1 MDHIASRRIDA
12 PVASWHSWA
21 AFRDPPAEVQLGCG
35 VAKYGQRFVWTK
47 LHLTAS
53 QLAPLRLEG
62 DAHGLMDAAT
72 AEVAGSGREVG
83 AAVLRSSPGDGTAC
97 GACLAAASEL
107 PDWVDLD
114 RVGRGQ
120 KVFQRYLPH
129 VSVTL
134 FYLSLVGGFSAAVI
148 TKVLFATGYLASSPR
163 LVMRRLLDTGLFLSA
178 SRHKHAFLRDPQP
191 WCRFLFDV
199 CLDGPESLRPG
210 GRGFEC
216 CLEVRALHASVRTRL
231 SKRGWDVEKYGVPV
245 NQEDMVV
252 TLLAFS
258 YNVLIGVEFLK
269 GSRVSEEEEGD
280 YLHLWRYLGHLLGV
294 RDEHN
299 PCRSYA
305 AAKATLESIV
315 VHILEPDAD
324 SKKLAKAMLAAPSGG
339 DATGYAFLTR
349 AELCRYMI
357 GDGLADALDLPVA
370 PPSLRVK
377 LVRLWLAA
385 VGVAIDSRLGRLF
398 EIAHAFQMRAVRWM
412 HGHLRSGSK
421 RHDVAATVDKPVA
434 TCPYEPGAGDALRRR
449 TSCPYAA
456 AGAPGG

>member
-12 PVASWHSWA
+12 PVASWHSWD

-62 DAHGLMDAAT
+62 DAPMDAAT

-107 PDWVDLD
+107 PDWVDLE

-148 TKVLFATGYLASSPR
+148 TKVLFSTGYLASSPR
-163 LVMRRLLDTGLFLSA
+163 LVMRRLLDTGLFL
-178 SRHKHAFLRDPQP
+178 
-191 WCRFLFDV
+191 FDV

-210 GRGFEC
+210 GRGLEC
-216 CLEVRALHASVRTRL
+216 CLE
-231 SKRGWDVEKYGVPV
+231 
-245 NQEDMVV
+245 EDMVV

-258 YNVLIGVEFLK
+258 YNVLVGVEFLK

-299 PCRSYA
+299 PCASYA

-349 AELCRYMI
+349 AELCRYMV
-357 GDGLADALDLPVA
+357 GDALADALDLPVA

-398 EIAHAFQMRAVRWM
+398 GIAHALQMRAVRRL

-421 RHDVAATVDKPVA
+421 RHDVAATVDAPVA
-434 TCPYEPGAGDALRRR
+434 TCPYEPAPAAATAGVV
-449 TSCPYAA
+449 PYAGRA
-456 AGAPGG
+456 RGD

>member
-12 PVASWHSWA
+12 PVASWHSWD

-62 DAHGLMDAAT
+62 DAPMDAAT

-107 PDWVDLD
+107 PDWVDLE

-148 TKVLFATGYLASSPR
+148 TKVLFSTGYLASSPR
-163 LVMRRLLDTGLFLSA
+163 LVMRRLLDTGL
-178 SRHKHAFLRDPQP
+178 
-191 WCRFLFDV
+191 FLFDV

-216 CLEVRALHASVRTRL
+216 CLEVRALHASVRARL
-231 SKRGWDVEKYGVPV
+231 AARGWDAAAYGVPV

-258 YNVLIGVEFLK
+258 YNVLVGVEFLK
-269 GSRVSEEEEGD
+269 GSRVGEDEEGD

-299 PCRSYA
+299 PCASYA

-349 AELCRYMI
+349 AELCRYMV
-357 GDGLADALDLPVA
+357 GDALADALDLPVA

-398 EIAHAFQMRAVRWM
+398 GIAHALQMRAVRRL

-421 RHDVAATVDKPVA
+421 RHDVAATVDVPVA
-434 TCPYEPGAGDALRRR
+434 TCPYEPGAGDARRRR

-456 AGAPGG
+456 DGAPGGDGVTG

>member
-12 PVASWHSWA
+12 PVASWHSWD

-62 DAHGLMDAAT
+62 DAPMDAAT
-72 AEVAGSGREVG
+72 AEV
-83 AAVLRSSPGDGTAC
+83 
-97 GACLAAASEL
+97 
-107 PDWVDLD
+107 
-114 RVGRGQ
+114 
-120 KVFQRYLPH
+120 
-129 VSVTL
+129 L
-134 FYLSLVGGFSAAVI
+134 FS
-148 TKVLFATGYLASSPR
+148 TGYLASSPR
-163 LVMRRLLDTGLFLSA
+163 LVMRRLLDTGL
-178 SRHKHAFLRDPQP
+178 
-191 WCRFLFDV
+191 FLFDV

-216 CLEVRALHASVRTRL
+216 CLEVRALHASVRARL
-231 SKRGWDVEKYGVPV
+231 AARGWDAGAYGVPV

-258 YNVLIGVEFLK
+258 YNVLVGVEFLK

-299 PCRSYA
+299 PCASYA

-324 SKKLAKAMLAAPSGG
+324 SKKLARAMLAAPSGG

-349 AELCRYMI
+349 AELCRYM
-357 GDGLADALDLPVA
+357 
-370 PPSLRVK
+370 
-377 LVRLWLAA
+377 
-385 VGVAIDSRLGRLF
+385 
-398 EIAHAFQMRAVRWM
+398 MRAVRRL
-412 HGHLRSGSK
+412 HGHLCSGSK
-421 RHDVAATVDKPVA
+421 RHDVAATVSAPVA
-434 TCPYEPGAGDALRRR
+434 TCP
-449 TSCPYAA
+449 
-456 AGAPGG
+456 